1 MFGHTTPHCPQL
13 QHRGYG
19 QQPNAN
25 LALRNLSSTGNAD
38 GFLDTGANQHV
49 TSDLA
54 TLAASEPYL
63 SNNNLHIGDGKGLPI
78 SHIGHTK
85 IYTPHHSFTLS
96 NVLHVPTITKRLLFV
111 QKFCLDNNVYFE
123 FHPFVFYVKDLNTN
137 EVLLLGQSKYGL
149 YSLSRSF
156 VTSVPQAYWSPCIS
170 ASTDLWHRRLGHPTS
185 RIFQLLV
192 SKNKIICNNKHPN
205 FQCQS
210 CPLGKSSLCL

>member
-38 GFLDTGANQHV
+38 GFLDTGANQHA

-123 FHPFVFYVKDLNTN
+123 FHPFFYVKDLYALT
-137 EVLLLGQSKYGL
+137 
-149 YSLSRSF
+149 RSS
-156 VTSVPQAYWSPCIS
+156 VMSVPQAYWSPYIY
-170 ASTDLWHRRLGHPTS
+170 ASTDQWHR
-185 RIFQLLV
+185 
-192 SKNKIICNNKHPN
+192 
-205 FQCQS
+205 
-210 CPLGKSSLCL
+210 